1 MIPRRIALALPFLTL
16 PFLARPAFA
25 AERIAVRLDW
35 STWGSQAPFHLALAR
50 GWYAREGLEVTIEDG
65 NGSVATVQLV
75 GNGQF
80 DVGHA
85 SLAPMMI
92 ARGRGMPVRAIAS
105 FARQNDIG
113 LMLPRDRMPA
123 GTGGA
128 AIAALRGR
136 SMAFTPGS
144 LETPFL
150 DRFLAAGGL
159 RRADVELISL
169 DAAAKV
175 GTYLAGRADGVF
187 SSIPFAVPLVEAQ
200 RPSGAVRFAD
210 HGLVFPSFGLFATER
225 AIAARPAALRRFAS
239 ITAAAWTAI
248 VGGAADEA
256 IRAMQA
262 ARPQARLNP
271 VVLRGQIDSFAT
283 FLRTEAT
290 AGQPIGMMAEADWA
304 AGVENLAGAGQIERR
319 DAPTAYFTNELLDPA
334 LIGRLAA

>member
-1 MIPRRIALALPFLTL
+1 MIPRRIALALPFL
-16 PFLARPAFA
+16 ARPAFA
-25 AERIAVRLDW
+25 AERMAVRLDW
-35 STWGSQAPFHLALAR
+35 SSWGSQAPFHLALAR
-50 GWYAREGLEVTIEDG
+50 GWYAREELEVSIEDG

-92 ARGRGMPVRAIAS
+92 ARGRGIPVRAIAG

-113 LMLPRDRMPA
+113 LLLPRDRMPA
-123 GTGGA
+123 GTGAA

-136 SMAFTPGS
+136 SMGFTPGS

-159 RRADVELISL
+159 RRTDVELISL
-169 DAAAKV
+169 DAAAKI
-175 GTYLAGRADGVF
+175 GTFLAGRSDGVF
-187 SSIPFAVPLVEAQ
+187 TSIPFGLPLVEAQ

-210 HGLVFPSFGLFATER
+210 HGLAFPSFGLFATER
-225 AIAARPAALRRFAS
+225 AIAARGPALRRFAS
-239 ITAAAWTAI
+239 VTAAAWTAI
-248 VGGAADEA
+248 AAGAADEA

-262 ARPQARLNP
+262 ARPQSRLNP
-271 VVLRGQIDSFAT
+271 TVLRAQIESFLT
-283 FLRTEAT
+283 FARTEAT
-290 AGQPIGMMAEADWA
+290 TGQPFGVMAEADWA

-319 DAPTAYFTNELLDPA
+319 EPAAAYFTNELLDPA

>member
-1 MIPRRIALALPFLTL
+1 MTTRRLALAVLAAPV
-16 PFLARPAFA
+16 LARPAFA
-25 AERIAVRLDW
+25 AERLALRLDW
-35 STWGSQAPFHLALAR
+35 SPWGSQAPFHLAQAR
-50 GWYAREGLEVTIEDG
+50 GWYAREELEVSIEDG

-92 ARGRGMPVRAIAS
+92 ARGRGIPVRAIAS

-113 LMLPRDRMPA
+113 LMLPRDRMPVA
-123 GTGGA
+123 SGAA

-187 SSIPFAVPLVEAQ
+187 STIPFVLPLAEAQ
-200 RPSGAVRFAD
+200 RPSGAIRFAD

-225 AIAARPAALRRFAS
+225 AIAGRAAALRRFAS
-239 ITAAAWTAI
+239 VTTAAWMAI
-248 VGGAADEA
+248 AAGAEDEA
-256 IRAMQA
+256 VRAMQA

-271 VVLRGQIDSFAT
+271 VVLRGQIDSLKGFFGTA
-283 FLRTEAT
+283 AT
-290 AGQPIGMMAEADWA
+290 AGQPMGVMADVDWTEA
-304 AGVENLAGAGQIERR
+304 VENLAGAGQIERR
-319 DAPTAYFTNELLDPA
+319 EAASAYFTNELLDTG
-334 LIGRLAA
+334 LIGRLRA